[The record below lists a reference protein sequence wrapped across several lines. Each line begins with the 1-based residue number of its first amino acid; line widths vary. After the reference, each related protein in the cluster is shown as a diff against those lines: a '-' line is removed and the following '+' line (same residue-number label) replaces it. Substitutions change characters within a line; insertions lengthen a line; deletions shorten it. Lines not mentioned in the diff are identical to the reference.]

1 MKRIDPTVRR
11 ETGYIALSVLIFS
24 ALMQAVFLA
33 VGAWN
38 GAVLLGNLLGGT
50 AAIANFFLMGLTVQ
64 AATSKDEKSAKA
76 AMRASQSLRTVF
88 LFAAAALG
96 VLLPCFDTI
105 ASLVPLFFPRIAI
118 AFRPMIG
125 KQRME
130 NAAQSD
136 LERKE

>member
-1 MKRIDPTVRR
+1 MKKIDRTVLT
-11 ETGYIALSVLIFS
+11 ETGYIALSVLILS

-33 VGAWN
+33 VGAWD

-64 AATSKDEKSAKA
+64 AATAKDEKGAKA
-76 AMRASQSLRTVF
+76 AMRSSQSLRTVF

-105 ASLVPLFFPRIAI
+105 ASLLPLFFPRIAI
-118 AFRPMIG
+118 AFRPLVG
-125 KQRME
+125 RKKAE
-130 NAAQSD
+130 NRAQPD
-136 LERKE
+136 IERKE